1 MCTATVASTL
11 FVCVHFMNN
20 SLKTTDEEVISTLLY
35 QLTIAVSMVNE
46 KCSNLSNIQ
55 DQQGMTQYVLTV
67 VQLVSL
73 LQKVYPQLWLC
84 TITFVSCY
92 PEGPN

>member
-1 MCTATVASTL
+1 
-11 FVCVHFMNN
+11 
-20 SLKTTDEEVISTLLY
+20 
-35 QLTIAVSMVNE
+35 MVNE
-46 KCSNLSNIQ
+46 KCSNLLNIQ